1 MFLLICSFLFLDS
14 SSEQYTDTTGVDLEQ
29 FIPETLNRNA
39 KDRALMLRI
48 EQELVNLAKDKK

>member
-1 MFLLICSFLFLDS
+1 MQWSSVADN
-14 SSEQYTDTTGVDLEQ
+14 SSEQYTDTTGVDLDL

-48 EQELVNLAKDKK
+48 EQELVSLAKDKS